1 MDSESINKTDNF
13 YDVYGL
19 SHNGFLAEMI
29 SAALHF
35 TYIDMEAFEKQFHIS
50 FKEKFAKGIGV
61 ILENNLMEIREKKLY
76 LTEHGAHYINVM
88 IQFFCSEYSKK
99 KLRTAIDMKSP
110 AAAEDE
116 ESFLLSYN
124 ADDYDRPS
132 VAADIVVFSMM
143 NLKDKEP
150 KRSPDPRLKVLLI
163 RRGEH
168 PYMNKWALPGGFLR
182 KDETIEECAL
192 REVTEETNVTPKA
205 LIPVGVFSDPERDM
219 RTRVV
224 SNAFVSVVDA
234 DEYSTHGGNDA
245 AEAEWFDV
253 SFNTPKENNVII
265 NLSNGEICIDCLL
278 ETITDPLGNTTYSII
293 KNGGL
298 AFDHAKIIASAFRTM
313 REMKDEYDLV
323 FRFLPEKFTLS
334 SMQKIHEIINNIS
347 DQPANFRRKVMNY
360 VAETDEYED
369 CTGHRPA
376 KLYERKL

>member
-19 SHNGFLAEMI
+19 YHNGFLAEMI

-61 ILENNLMEIREKKLY
+61 ILENNLMEIREEKLHLTGHGTDYINRIIRLFCSQYSEKKLS
-76 LTEHGAHYINVM
+76 TAH
-88 IQFFCSEYSKK
+88 
-99 KLRTAIDMKSP
+99 P

-116 ESFLLSYN
+116 ESFLSSYN

-163 RRGEH
+163 KRGEH

-182 KDETIEECAL
+182 KNETIEECAL

-205 LIPVGVFSDPERDM
+205 LIPVGVFSEPERDI

-253 SFNTPKENNVII
+253 SFNTQNENKIII
-265 NLSNGEICIDCLL
+265 NLSCGDTRIDCLL
-278 ETITDPLGNTTYSII
+278 EAITDHLGNTTYSII
-293 KNGGL
+293 ENGGL
-298 AFDHAKIIASAFRTM
+298 AFDHAKIIASAFSTM
-313 REMKDEYDLV
+313 RKMKDEYELV
-323 FRFLPEKFTLS
+323 FHFLPEKFTLS